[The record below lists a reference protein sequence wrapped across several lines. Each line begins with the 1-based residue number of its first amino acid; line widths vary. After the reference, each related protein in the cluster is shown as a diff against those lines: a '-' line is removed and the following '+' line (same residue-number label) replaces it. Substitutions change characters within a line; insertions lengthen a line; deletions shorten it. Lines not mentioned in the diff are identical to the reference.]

1 MSSNKPIGYMLPCP
15 NCRQL
20 TLPCSDEAGLLTDW
34 CDSCDKSIF
43 DNYVDDNVQLPSD
56 TWDGGQVYEP

>member
-1 MSSNKPIGYMLPCP
+1 MLPCP

>member
-15 NCRQL
+15 NCKQL
-20 TLPCSDEAGLLTDW
+20 TILCSDEAGLLTDW

-43 DNYVDDNVQLPSD
+43 ENDDVQLQCD
-56 TWDGGQVYEP
+56 TYDGGQVDEP

>member
-34 CDSCDKSIF
+34 CDACDTSIF
-43 DNYVDDNVQLPSD
+43 YRDDVQLPSD
-56 TWDGGQVYEP
+56 TYDGGQVQEP